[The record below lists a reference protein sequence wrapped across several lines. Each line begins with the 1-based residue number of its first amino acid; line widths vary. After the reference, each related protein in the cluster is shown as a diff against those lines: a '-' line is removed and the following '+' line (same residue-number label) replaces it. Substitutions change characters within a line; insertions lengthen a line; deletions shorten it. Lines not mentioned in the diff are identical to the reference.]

1 MIRLDPIFARL
12 KGSSDLV
19 LALLALGTVSLL
31 VAPLPPWLLDLCLAA
46 NLALSA
52 MVLVVA
58 LFAKDALRFASFPT
72 LLLFTTL
79 LRLALEVS
87 STRLVLSRG
96 EAGRVVQAFG
106 QVVVAGNYVVGAVI
120 FAILTMVQLL
130 VVTKG
135 A

>member
-58 LFAKDALRFASFPT
+58 LFAKDALHFASFPT

-120 FAILTMVQLL
+120 TLEALIGRAAPLSR
-130 VVTKG
+130 
-135 A
+135 

>member
-120 FAILTMVQLL
+120 FAILTLVQLL